1 MIVDTSALLAFY
13 IPREPMH
20 AAVRDALL
28 ASTDPLIIS
37 PYVVAELDYLVATR
51 EGVPSELA
59 VLRDLAGGAWTF
71 ASFDGDDLTAA
82 IQIIERYSDLRIG
95 LAGASNVVLAD
106 RYSTRTIATLD
117 RRHFGA
123 VRPLHGGRF
132 TLVP

>member
-13 IPREPMH
+13 IPREPTH

-28 ASTDPLIIS
+28 ASTGPLIIS

-51 EGVPSELA
+51 EGVPSELS
-59 VLRDLAGGAWTF
+59 VLRDLTGGAWTVG
-71 ASFDGDDLTAA
+71 SFDGDDLTSA
-82 IQIIERYSDLRIG
+82 IQIIERYSDLKIG
-95 LAGASNVVLAD
+95 LAHASNVVLAD

-132 TLVP
+132 SLVP

>member
-1 MIVDTSALLAFY
+1 LIVDTSALLAFY

-132 TLVP
+132 SLVP